1 MTTSLRSKT
10 IEDALHSPTDRMKK
24 SEAILGLLRIPL
36 DALAVLAAL
45 LLSYRLRAESVD
57 LIPRVQLLE
66 PPQSLPPLSVFIPD
80 FVLPG
85 VLVFLAIAATLSL
98 YALRTDRSG
107 WREAGRILIAALLWV
122 VAIMAWFFL
131 FKRELFY
138 SRILLL
144 HSTFFIVVFVG
155 CVRASVLFL
164 QRAMLKAGFG
174 VRLIVSLGAHPLP
187 EIAKIVLT
195 TDRRYLY
202 LGHLPDLGAL
212 ERLEHQRHLD
222 LVMQTDPDPTSRTTL
237 SLIDYCRNHHVGYA
251 FLPPV
256 LADVPH
262 QLRVERLGLLPL
274 IQFEP
279 TPPDGWGR
287 VLKRLFDLLGSAA
300 LLILL
305 SPLFALIAAIILI
318 ETRGPI
324 FYRSTRVGEQGR
336 RHLSV
341 LKFRSMVQDADAQ
354 KARLLSM
361 NERKDGPLFKI
372 HSDPRITKVGR
383 WLRRFDLD
391 ELPQL
396 VNVLFGQMSLVGPR
410 PHLPDEV
417 ERYNPYQRRVFA
429 VKPGMTGLSQISG
442 RSALPFEEEVRFD
455 LQYVEEWSFL
465 LDLWILW
472 RTVWVV
478 IGGKGHA

>member
-1 MTTSLRSKT
+1 
-10 IEDALHSPTDRMKK
+10 MKK

-36 DALAVLAAL
+36 DALAVLASL
-45 LLSYRLRAESVD
+45 LLSYRLRLESID

-66 PPQSLPPLSVFIPD
+66 PPQSLPPLGAFLSD
-80 FVLPG
+80 FALPG
-85 VLVFLAIAATLSL
+85 VLAFLAIAAFLSL
-98 YALRTDRSG
+98 YTLRTDRSG
-107 WREAGRILIAALLWV
+107 WNEAGRILIAALLWV
-122 VAIMAWFFL
+122 VAVMAWFFL

-144 HSTFFIVVFVG
+144 HAVFFIILFVG
-155 CVRASVLFL
+155 CARASVLFL

-202 LGHLPDLGAL
+202 LGHLPDMGAL
-212 ERLEHQRHLD
+212 ERLEHKRHLD
-222 LVMQTDPDPTSRTTL
+222 LVMQTDPDPGSRATL
-237 SLIDYCRNHHVGYA
+237 SLIDYCRNHHIGYA

-274 IQFEP
+274 VQFQP
-279 TPPDGWGR
+279 TPLDNWGR
-287 VLKRLFDLLGSAA
+287 IFKRCFDFLGSI
-300 LLILL
+300 ILL
-305 SPLFALIAAIILI
+305 VVLAPAFLLLSIAILI
-318 ETRGPI
+318 ETGGPI
-324 FYRSTRVGEQGR
+324 FYRSTRVGEHGR
-336 RHLSV
+336 KRISV

-354 KARLLSM
+354 KAKLLGL
-361 NERKDGPLFKI
+361 NERRDGPLFKI
-372 HSDPRITKVGR
+372 HADPRITKVGR

-396 VNVLFGQMSLVGPR
+396 VNVLMGQMSLVGPR

-455 LQYVEEWSFL
+455 LQYVEEWSML

-478 IGGKGHA
+478 LAGKGN